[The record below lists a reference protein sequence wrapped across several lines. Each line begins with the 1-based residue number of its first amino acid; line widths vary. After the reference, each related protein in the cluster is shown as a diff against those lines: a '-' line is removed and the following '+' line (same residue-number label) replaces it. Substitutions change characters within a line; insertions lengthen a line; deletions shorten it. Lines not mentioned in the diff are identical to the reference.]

1 MPDVALE
8 DSLPV
13 VPDVLPAVEP
23 VEEPVVEPGL
33 LELLLEPYGED
44 DALAPDA
51 GPIETSVRMNL
62 SLLELPVLDVLL
74 PVVLPDVPVLPMVPA
89 WSAVVTHPVSVTDL
103 LLLSERFQSLEL

>member
-1 MPDVALE
+1 MALE

-13 VPDVLPAVEP
+13 VGDVLPVVEP

-44 DALAPDA
+44 DELAPDD

-62 SLLELPVLDVLL
+62 SLLELELPVLDVL
-74 PVVLPDVPVLPMVPA
+74 PVVLPDVPVLPIVP
-89 WSAVVTHPVSVTDL
+89 
-103 LLLSERFQSLEL
+103 E